1 MMQTYPI
8 KKFGTKLM
16 VSSKAVNTIPDEY
29 MSYARNA
36 RIYDGGI

>member
-1 MMQTYPI
+1 MKTYPV

-16 VSSKAVNTIPDEY
+16 VASKAINTIPDEY
-29 MSYARNA
+29 LQYSQNA